1 MDNNN
6 NVNPQNNSQEIKQTT
21 EYDIFGV
28 ERKPNFSL
36 TKGDVVFALLAIFA
50 SVFVTVFGLFGGVAL
65 GYAISVVMMVF
76 IIGIYFFKDGE
87 VSVFSV
93 VCMALALLIGVV
105 FVFTSNVGVRFFGM
119 LASFLL
125 ALLSFDGAI
134 NGASKGNRETCGI
147 FYSALSTMV
156 NTWTAVRSLFSNAN
170 GEKKNV
176 GKIFIGLVCALPVLC
191 VVVPLLIMSDYAFK
205 GMMSDIFTDS
215 GEMIIKAFLG
225 LFLSGFVVS
234 YGFSLKSKRFTKMSK
249 KEFVGIENVYIISFL
264 SAIAVAYLMYLFSQ
278 LAYFFSA
285 FSGFLPDG
293 VITYAQY
300 ARKGFFEMC
309 VIAIINLGLVFL
321 ALLISKKKNGKVCHG
336 IKALTTFIALFTLM
350 IISTAISKMVIYIDA
365 YGMTEK
371 RVTTSAFM
379 LFLAVVFVA
388 VILRIYIRKINI
400 VKTALLVG
408 GVIVL
413 LLGTF
418 NVNNICASYNY
429 ESYKSG
435 KLDTIDVNALYELG
449 DEGIPY
455 IVKLADSE
463 DEEIAK
469 KAKTFIAKAYLNVYF
484 KDLDGTKGFT
494 VEDLKQNQIG
504 KGFEYFSLPKKAAY
518 DKLYE
523 FLEENPDF
531 STKCKDY
538 SKGRFDEV
546 TKDKIVTQK

>member
-1 MDNNN
+1 MDNEKKLNT
-6 NVNPQNNSQEIKQTT
+6 EIKENKPQTT

-28 ERKPNFSL
+28 EKKPNFTL
-36 TKGDVVFALLAIFA
+36 TKSDVIFALLAIFA

-65 GYAISVVMMVF
+65 GYAISVVMLVF
-76 IIGIYFFKDGE
+76 IFGIYFFKDGE
-87 VSVFSV
+87 LSIFSV
-93 VCMALALLIGVV
+93 ICITLSLLIGVV
-105 FVFTSNVGVRFFGM
+105 FVFTSNAGVRFFGM

-125 ALLSFDGAI
+125 ALLSFDGAV
-134 NGASKGNRETCGI
+134 NGASNGNRETCGI
-147 FYSALSTMV
+147 LYSALSTIS

-176 GKIFIGLVCALPVLC
+176 GKIFIGLACALPVLC
-191 VVVPLLIMSDYAFK
+191 VVVPLLIMSDDAFK

-234 YGFSLKSKRFTKMSK
+234 YGFSLKSKRFSKISK
-249 KEFVGIENVYIISFL
+249 KEFAGVENIYVISFL

-285 FSGFLPDG
+285 FSGFLPNG
-293 VITYAQY
+293 EITYAEY

-309 VIAIINLGLVFL
+309 VIALINLGLVFL
-321 ALLISKKKNGKVCHG
+321 ALLISKKNNGKVSHG
-336 IKALTTFIALFTLM
+336 IKALTTFIAIFTLM
-350 IISTAISKMVIYIDA
+350 IISTAISKMVMYIDN

-379 LFLAVVFVA
+379 IFLGIVFIS
-388 VILRIYIRKINI
+388 VIMRIYIRKINI

-413 LLGTF
+413 LLGTV

-435 KLDTIDVNALYELG
+435 KLKTIDVNALYELG

-469 KAKTFIAKAYLNVYF
+469 KAKMFIAKAYLNVYF

-494 VEDLKQNQIG
+494 VEDLKEKRID
-504 KGFEYFSLPKKAAY
+504 KGFEYFSLPKKVAY

-538 SKGRFDEV
+538 SKGRFDDV
-546 TKDKIVTQK
+546 IKDKTATKK

>member
-1 MDNNN
+1 MDNN
-6 NVNPQNNSQEIKQTT
+6 NVNPQNNSGEKKQTP
-21 EYDIFGV
+21 EFDIFGF
-28 ERKPNFSL
+28 EKKPNFNL
-36 TKGDVVFALLAIFA
+36 TNGDMLFSVLAIFA
-50 SVFVTVFGLFGGVAL
+50 TVFTAVFGIFGGFAL
-65 GYAISVVMMVF
+65 GLTMSTFLLISVV
-76 IIGIYFFKDGE
+76 GIYFLKHGE
-87 VSVFSV
+87 LRILSVE
-93 VCMALALLIGVV
+93 CIALALLVSMV
-105 FVFTSNVGVRFFGM
+105 FVCTSNTAVILCGVA
-119 LASFLL
+119 ASFLL
-125 ALLSFDGAI
+125 ALVAFDGTV
-134 NGASKGNRETCGI
+134 NGKASGNRETIGI
-147 FYSALSTMV
+147 FYSALSTMS
-156 NTWTAVRSLFSNAN
+156 NSWTAVRSMFLKGN

-176 GKIFIGLVCALPVLC
+176 GKIFIGLACAFPVLC
-191 VVVPLLIMSDYAFK
+191 IVIPLLIMSDDAFS
-205 GMMSDIFTDS
+205 GMMKNMFSGAGELIFKV
-215 GEMIIKAFLG
+215 IIG
-225 LFLSGFVVS
+225 LFMSSFVVS
-234 YGFSLKSKRFTKMSK
+234 YGFSLKSKRFSKMSK
-249 KEFVGIENVYIISFL
+249 KEFAGVENIYVISFL

-285 FSGFLPDG
+285 FSSILPDG
-293 VITYAQY
+293 EITYAQY

-309 VIAIINLGLVFL
+309 IIALINLGIVFL
-321 ALLISKKKNGKVCHG
+321 ALLISKKNNGKVSHG
-336 IKALTTFIALFTLM
+336 IKALTTFIAIFTLI
-350 IISTAISKMVIYIDA
+350 IISTAISKMVMYIDN

-379 LFLAVVFVA
+379 IFLGIVFIS
-388 VILRIYIRKINI
+388 VIMRIYIRKINI

-413 LLGTF
+413 LLGTV

-435 KLDTIDVNALYELG
+435 KLKTIDVNALYELG

-494 VEDLKQNQIG
+494 VEDLKQNRIG
-504 KGFEYFSLPKKAAY
+504 KGFEHFSLPKKAAY

-523 FLEENPDF
+523 FLEENPEF

-538 SKGRFDEV
+538 SRGRFDDV
-546 TKDKIVTQK
+546 IKDKTATKK